1 MRRLASICAFAALG
15 LAFCQPAEPPPVSPP
30 KPTDPTSLAQLGP
43 AVVPAMVIDASIV
56 TEGGTGWDGAG
67 FELDTGATLGRAASP

>member
-1 MRRLASICAFAALG
+1 VSRMRRHASICAFAALG

-43 AVVPAMVIDASIV
+43 AVVIDASIV